1 MKPVQKYLILV
12 ILAAALLALQGG
24 YAHSQSNEEPDK
36 DKVQAEIDKTQ
47 EILDLAFE
55 IVMESSSLKSRLML
69 EEAESIQALAKENL
83 NSSLR
88 SSLKLTLQARQL
100 AYQAIALARQEMKT
114 EVRIQ
119 RILEE
124 TNERIAKVRDEI
136 IEYDIKADRIIKLL
150 DEARNLMEKSKLESQ
165 QHRYQLSL
173 KLAESAR
180 GRALQAEQFV
190 RRIRTLKGTV
200 ERRLALMEKLYERAV
215 EQINQQDDEQAR
227 DQLLLVEEQ
236 LAHTQQLLSEHR
248 YQAAKI
254 SLENCEKT
262 FRNLIRQIP
271 SQNLNNPEAMLEE
284 AYRLLARAEEMYGAA
299 DEQDQLKQRGYLDEA
314 KRLLTRAGDELAE
327 NRNEEALRLI
337 NEART
342 LLHLSVSEDKQEMTQ
357 ERVKIEIKK
366 AEAMREEIEGAAKA
380 CDAPGIQTLLDR
392 AASRIG
398 KAWQLLEAGE
408 LPNAEAEARIARNL
422 YQRVIEIC
430 GTS

>member
-1 MKPVQKYLILV
+1 MKPMQKYLILV
-12 ILAAALLALQGG
+12 ILATALLALQDGFA
-24 YAHSQSNEEPDK
+24 YSQSNEDPY
-36 DKVQAEIDKTQ
+36 DKVQKELETTQ
-47 EILDLAFE
+47 EILVLAQK
-55 IVMESSSLKSRLML
+55 IVMESSSLKGRFML
-69 EEAESIQALAKENL
+69 DHAKLLQDQALDNFS
-83 NSSLR
+83 SSLR
-88 SSLKLTLQARQL
+88 NTLKLTLEARQL
-100 AYQAIALARQEMKT
+100 AYQAIALVRQEMKT

-124 TNERIAKVRDEI
+124 TNDRMAKVRDEI
-136 IEYDIKADRIIKLL
+136 IEHNIKANRIIKLL

-180 GRALQAEQFV
+180 SRTLQAEQFA
-190 RRIRTLKGTV
+190 RRIRVIKGTV
-200 ERRLALMEKLYERAV
+200 ERRLALMEKLYERAA
-215 EQINQQDDEQAR
+215 EQINEQDNEQAR
-227 DQLLLVEEQ
+227 NQLHLVEQQMVHTKQLL
-236 LAHTQQLLSEHR
+236 AEHR

-254 SLENCEKT
+254 SLENFEKT

-271 SQNLNNPEAMLEE
+271 SQNMNNPETMLEE
-284 AYRLLARAEEMYGAA
+284 AYRLLARAEEMSGRAA
-299 DEQDQLKQRGYLDEA
+299 EAAQTKQQGYLDQA

-327 NRNEEALRLI
+327 KRNERALRLI

-342 LLHLSVSEDKQEMTQ
+342 LLHLSVREKKQEMTK
-357 ERVKIEIKK
+357 ERVKIEIQK
-366 AEAMREEIEGAAKA
+366 AETMRDEVQNAAEA

-398 KAWQLLEAGE
+398 KAWQMLEAGE

-422 YQRVIEIC
+422 YQRIREIC

>member
-1 MKPVQKYLILV
+1 MKPMHKYLILV
-12 ILAAALLALQGG
+12 ILATALLALQGG
-24 YAHSQSNEEPDK
+24 FAFSQSNEEPDR
-36 DKVQAEIDKTQ
+36 DKVQKELEKTQ
-47 EILDLAFE
+47 EILMLAQE
-55 IVMESSSLKSRLML
+55 IIMESSSLKGRLML
-69 EEAESIQALAKENL
+69 EHAESLQDQALENFS
-83 NSSLR
+83 SSLR
-88 SSLKLTLQARQL
+88 STLKLTLEARQL
-100 AYQAIALARQEMKT
+100 AYQAIALVRQEMKT

-124 TNERIAKVRDEI
+124 TNDRMAKVRDEI
-136 IEYDIKADRIIKLL
+136 IEHNLKADRIIKLL

-180 GRALQAEQFV
+180 SRTLQAEQFA
-190 RRIRTLKGTV
+190 RRTRVIKGTV
-200 ERRLALMEKLYERAV
+200 ERRLTLMEKLYERAS
-215 EQINQQDDEQAR
+215 EQINEQDNEQAR
-227 DQLLLVEEQ
+227 NQLHLVEQQMIHTKQLLV
-236 LAHTQQLLSEHR
+236 EHR

-271 SQNLNNPEAMLEE
+271 SQNMNDPKVMLEE
-284 AYRLLARAEEMYGAA
+284 AYRLLARAEEMSGTSA
-299 DEQDQLKQRGYLDEA
+299 ETDQTKQQGYLDEA

-327 NRNEEALRLI
+327 NSNKEALRLI

-342 LLHLSVSEDKQEMTQ
+342 LLHLSVSEEKQEMTK
-357 ERVKIEIKK
+357 ERVKIEIQK
-366 AEAMREEIEGAAKA
+366 AEAMRDEVQSAIED
-380 CDAPGIQTLLDR
+380 CEAPGIQILLDR
-392 AASRIG
+392 AADRIG

-422 YQRVIEIC
+422 YQRIREIC

>member
-1 MKPVQKYLILV
+1 MKSMQKYMILV

-24 YAHSQSNEEPDK
+24 FAYSQSNEEPDR
-36 DKVQAEIDKTQ
+36 DKVQKELDKTQ
-47 EILDLAFE
+47 EILEWAQE
-55 IVMESSSLKSRLML
+55 IVMESSSLKGRLML
-69 EEAESIQALAKENL
+69 DQAKALQDQALENFS
-83 NSSLR
+83 SSLR
-88 SSLKLTLQARQL
+88 STLKLTLEARQL

-114 EVRIQ
+114 EARIQ

-124 TNERIAKVRDEI
+124 TNNRMAKIRDEI
-136 IEYDIKADRIIKLL
+136 IEYNIKTDRIMKLL

-180 GRALQAEQFV
+180 NRTLQAEQFV

-200 ERRLALMEKLYERAV
+200 ERRLALIDKLYERAL
-215 EQINQQDDEQAR
+215 EQINEQDNEQAR
-227 DQLLLVEEQ
+227 SQLNLAEQ
-236 LAHTQQLLSEHR
+236 QMASTKQLLSEHR

-271 SQNLNNPEAMLEE
+271 SQNLNNLEAMLEE
-284 AYRLLARAEEMYGAA
+284 AYRLLARAEEMSGTAA
-299 DEQDQLKQRGYLDEA
+299 EPGQAKQQGYLDEA
-314 KRLLTRAGDELAE
+314 KRLLIRAGDELAE

-337 NEART
+337 SEART
-342 LLHLSVSEDKQEMTQ
+342 LLHLAVSEEKQEMTQ
-357 ERVKIEIKK
+357 EHVKIEIQK
-366 AEAMREEIEGAAKA
+366 AEAIRDEVQRAAQA
-380 CDAPGIQTLLDR
+380 CEAPGIQTLLDR
-392 AASRIG
+392 ADSRIS

-422 YQRVIEIC
+422 YQRIREIC

>member
-1 MKPVQKYLILV
+1 MKSMQKYPILV
-12 ILAAALLALQGG
+12 ILAAAIIAFCGSFA
-24 YAHSQSNEEPDK
+24 YAQNEEPDR
-36 DKVQAEIDKTQ
+36 DKVQEELDKTQ
-47 EILDLAFE
+47 QILDWALE
-55 IVMESSSLKSRLML
+55 IVMESSSLKGRLILDQAQSMQD
-69 EEAESIQALAKENL
+69 QALENFS
-83 NSSLR
+83 SSLR
-88 SSLKLTLQARQL
+88 STLKLTLEARQL
-100 AYQAIALARQEMKT
+100 AYQAIAMARQETKT
-114 EVRIQ
+114 EARIYQ
-119 RILEE
+119 ILEE
-124 TNERIAKVRDEI
+124 TNNRMAKIRDEM
-136 IEYDIKADRIIKLL
+136 IEHNVKADRVIKLL
-150 DEARNLMEKSKLESQ
+150 DEARNMMEKSKLESQ

-180 GRALQAEQFV
+180 NRTLQAEQFA

-200 ERRLALMEKLYERAV
+200 ERRLALMEKLYERAADQVGRMDSDQARNQLNLV
-215 EQINQQDDEQAR
+215 EQQMTR
-227 DQLLLVEEQ
+227 TKQLLAEY
-236 LAHTQQLLSEHR
+236 R

-271 SQNLNNPEAMLEE
+271 SQNVNNPEAMLEE

-299 DEQDQLKQRGYLDEA
+299 DDPLKQRGYLDEA

-327 NRNEEALRLI
+327 NRNDEALRLI

-342 LLHLSVSEDKQEMTQ
+342 LLHLSVGEEKQEMTQ
-357 ERVKIEIKK
+357 EHVRSEIQKT
-366 AEAMREEIEGAAKA
+366 EAMRAEVRNVVEA

-392 AASRIG
+392 AESRLG

-422 YQRVIEIC
+422 YQRVREIC

>member
-1 MKPVQKYLILV
+1 MKPMQKYLILV
-12 ILAAALLALQGG
+12 ILATALFALQGG
-24 YAHSQSNEEPDK
+24 FAYSQSNEEPDR
-36 DKVQAEIDKTQ
+36 DKVQKELEKTQ
-47 EILDLAFE
+47 EILLLAQE
-55 IVMESSSLKSRLML
+55 IVMESSSLKGRLML
-69 EEAESIQALAKENL
+69 EQAESLQDQALENFS
-83 NSSLR
+83 SSLR
-88 SSLKLTLQARQL
+88 STLKLTLEARQL
-100 AYQAIALARQEMKT
+100 AYQAIALVRQEMKT

-124 TNERIAKVRDEI
+124 TNDRMAKVRDEI
-136 IEYDIKADRIIKLL
+136 IEHNIKADRIIKLL

-180 GRALQAEQFV
+180 SRTLQAEQFA
-190 RRIRTLKGTV
+190 RRVKVIKGTV
-200 ERRLALMEKLYERAV
+200 ERRLGLMEKLYERAA
-215 EQINQQDDEQAR
+215 EQIDEQDNEQAR
-227 DQLLLVEEQ
+227 NQLYLVEQQMARTKQLLV
-236 LAHTQQLLSEHR
+236 EHR

-271 SQNLNNPEAMLEE
+271 SQNMNNPKVMLEE
-284 AYRLLARAEEMYGAA
+284 AYRLLARAEEMSGTAVEA
-299 DEQDQLKQRGYLDEA
+299 DQTKQQGYLDEA

-327 NRNEEALRLI
+327 KRNEEALRLI
-337 NEART
+337 KEART
-342 LLHLSVSEDKQEMTQ
+342 LLHLSVSEEKQEMTK
-357 ERVKIEIKK
+357 ERVKIEIQK
-366 AEAMREEIEGAAKA
+366 AETLRDEVQNAAEA

-422 YQRVIEIC
+422 YQRIREIC

>member
-1 MKPVQKYLILV
+1 MKPMQKYLILV
-12 ILAAALLALQGG
+12 ILATALLALQGG
-24 YAHSQSNEEPDK
+24 FAFSQSNEEPDR
-36 DKVQAEIDKTQ
+36 DKVQKELEKTQ
-47 EILDLAFE
+47 EILMLAQE
-55 IVMESSSLKSRLML
+55 IIMESSSLKGRLML
-69 EEAESIQALAKENL
+69 EHAESLQDQALENFS
-83 NSSLR
+83 SSLR
-88 SSLKLTLQARQL
+88 STLKLTLEARQL
-100 AYQAIALARQEMKT
+100 AYQAIALVRQEMKT

-124 TNERIAKVRDEI
+124 TNDRMAKVRDEI
-136 IEYDIKADRIIKLL
+136 IEHNLKADRIIKLL

-180 GRALQAEQFV
+180 SRTLQAEQFA
-190 RRIRTLKGTV
+190 RRTRVIKGTV
-200 ERRLALMEKLYERAV
+200 ERRLTLMEKLYERAS
-215 EQINQQDDEQAR
+215 EQINEQDNEQAR
-227 DQLLLVEEQ
+227 NQLHLVEQQMIHTKQLLV
-236 LAHTQQLLSEHR
+236 EHR

-271 SQNLNNPEAMLEE
+271 SQNMNDPKVMLEE
-284 AYRLLARAEEMYGAA
+284 AYRLLARAEEMSGTSA
-299 DEQDQLKQRGYLDEA
+299 ETDQTKQQGYLDEA

-327 NRNEEALRLI
+327 NSNKEALRLI

-342 LLHLSVSEDKQEMTQ
+342 LLHLSVSEEKQEMTK
-357 ERVKIEIKK
+357 ERVKIEIQK
-366 AEAMREEIEGAAKA
+366 AEAMRDEVQSAIED
-380 CDAPGIQTLLDR
+380 CEAPGIQILLDR
-392 AASRIG
+392 AADRIG

-422 YQRVIEIC
+422 YQRIREIC